1 MSAIVGSGDFSYEA
15 EGNWG
20 RGPHRPEFGLVSGVA
35 CDSQDRVYVF
45 QRFPASV
52 MMVFE
57 PNGRLI
63 TSWGEGAFEQAH
75 GVWMSEDDILYV
87 TDTNG
92 HTVTQWT
99 CDGALLATWGTRG
112 EPGAETPFNR
122 PTRAFRAPSGEV
134 FVADG
139 YGNHRV
145 HRFSADGELELSWGT
160 EGTGPGEFTRP
171 VHNVCV
177 DERGRV
183 LVLDRGNDRV
193 QIFTRDGEYLDQWRD
208 IAMPQEMLIDGDNTV
223 YIIGGRLGT
232 QHVTMMTLDGELIAR
247 WGEYGSAPGQF
258 VGSPHGMWIDSRGD
272 LYIIEV
278 EADNRMQKFVRR

>member
-1 MSAIVGSGDFSYEA
+1 MSAIVGSGDFRYEA

-45 QRFPASV
+45 QRFPRSE

-63 TSWGEGAFEQAH
+63 TTWGDGAFKQAH

-99 CDGALLATWGTRG
+99 CDGTLLATWGTRG
-112 EPGAETPFNR
+112 TPGVETPFNR

-134 FVADG
+134 FVTDG

-208 IAMPQEMLIDGDNTV
+208 IAMPQEMLIDDDNTV

-247 WGEYGSAPGQF
+247 WGEYGTAPGQF
-258 VGSPHGMWIDSRGD
+258 VGSPHGIWFDSRGD